1 MTGSVA
7 VEQRGNVLIATLS
20 NPPMAVMD
28 SEIVV
33 GLLAL
38 ARRADAD
45 SDVGAVVLTGDH
57 PTRFVAHFNV
67 EEILSGAAQAPRL
80 SKRMLR
86 AGLRAT
92 GAALRVPGA
101 AKLLT
106 REPFA
111 GGIALVTFTQT
122 LLAIESCSAVWVA
135 ALNGD
140 TGGGGCELALAC
152 DYRFMA
158 DGPYNIAQPE
168 IFLGFPPGGGGTQR
182 LTRLLGAGRALHM
195 CLEGTPKTP
204 ADALAFGLVD
214 RVVAPERLLEEA
226 VEHATQL
233 GRRPKAGIG
242 AVKRAVR
249 FGGSLPLED
258 GLRLE
263 AGEFLSAISTPESI
277 EAQRAYVDRTNELGD
292 VPIANPDIRAA
303 VTERGRFA

>member
-20 NPPMAVMD
+20 NPPTALMD
-28 SEIVV
+28 NEIVV

-38 ARRADAD
+38 ARRADAHP
-45 SDVGAVVLTGDH
+45 DVGAVVLTSDH
-57 PTRFVAHFNV
+57 PTRFVAHFDV
-67 EEILSGAAQAPRL
+67 AEILSGAEEAPRL
-80 SKRMLR
+80 SKQMLR

-101 AKLLT
+101 AKLLV
-106 REPFA
+106 RGPLA
-111 GGIALVTFTQT
+111 GFVALDTFTQT

-182 LTRLLGAGRALHM
+182 LTRLLGVGKALHM

-204 ADALAFGLVD
+204 AEALAFGLVD
-214 RVVAPERLLEEA
+214 RIVAPERLLEEA
-226 VEHATQL
+226 VEHATRL

-263 AGEFLSAISTPESI
+263 GGEFLAAITTPDSI
-277 EAQRAYVDRTNELGD
+277 EAQRAYVDRTKELGD

-303 VTERGRFA
+303 VTECGRFV

>member
-20 NPPMAVMD
+20 NPPTALMD

-57 PTRFVAHFNV
+57 PTRFVAHFDV
-67 EEILSGAAQAPRL
+67 AEILSGAEQGRRL
-80 SKRMLR
+80 SKQMLR

-92 GAALRVPGA
+92 GAGLRVPGA
-101 AKLLT
+101 AKLLV
-106 REPFA
+106 RGPLA
-111 GGIALVTFTQT
+111 GLVGLATFMQT

-158 DGPYNIAQPE
+158 DGPYRIAQPE

-204 ADALAFGLVD
+204 AEALAFGLVD
-214 RVVAPERLLEEA
+214 RVVTPERLLEEA
-226 VEHATQL
+226 VEHATRL

-263 AGEFLSAISTPESI
+263 AGEFLAAISTSDSI
-277 EAQRAYVDRTNELGD
+277 EAQRAYIDRTKELGD
-292 VPIANPDIRAA
+292 VPIANPDIVAA
-303 VTERGRFA
+303 VIERGRFV

>member
-20 NPPMAVMD
+20 NPPTALMD
-28 SEIVV
+28 NEIVV

-45 SDVGAVVLTGDH
+45 PDVGAVVLTGDH

-67 EEILSGAAQAPRL
+67 AEILSGAEQAPRL
-80 SKRMLR
+80 SKQMLR

-101 AKLLT
+101 ARLLV
-106 REPFA
+106 RGPLA
-111 GGIALVTFTQT
+111 GFIGLETFTQT

-158 DGPYNIAQPE
+158 DGPYSIAQPE

-182 LTRLLGAGRALHM
+182 LTRLLGAGKALHM

-204 ADALAFGLVD
+204 AEALAFGLVD

-226 VEHATQL
+226 VEHATRL

-249 FGGSLPLED
+249 FGGSLALED

-263 AGEFLSAISTPESI
+263 AGEFLAAITTPDSI
-277 EAQRAYVDRTNELGD
+277 EAQRAYVDRTKELGD
-292 VPIANPDIRAA
+292 VPIANPDILAA
-303 VTERGRFA
+303 VIERGRFV